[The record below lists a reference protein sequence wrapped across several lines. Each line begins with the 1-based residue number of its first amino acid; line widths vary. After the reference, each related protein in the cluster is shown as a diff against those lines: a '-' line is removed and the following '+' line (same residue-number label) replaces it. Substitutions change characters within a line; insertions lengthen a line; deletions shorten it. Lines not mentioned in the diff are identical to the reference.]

1 MITDTNLN
9 LLHAT
14 VMYPCIAPEPQ
25 WLQLDH
31 TSSEPQKG
39 STGTPTRGER
49 DGPYVYIGL
58 RQFCQNLREHPHG
71 CKALGKMQRNQLF
84 TLFSNKLVL

>member
-1 MITDTNLN
+1 MWSDPSHTNNYQHNLSMGRQMITDTNLN
-9 LLHAT
+9 LLDAT

-49 DGPYVYIGL
+49 DGPYV
-58 RQFCQNLREHPHG
+58 
-71 CKALGKMQRNQLF
+71 
-84 TLFSNKLVL
+84 